1 LRPIYKGKA
10 LIELQSWQKGV
21 EIDMAAVWAVSEQ
34 APRVAGEMKTQEV
47 SNTLWGWSRFAESA
61 PLRTSILDESSWRA
75 VHT

>member
-1 LRPIYKGKA
+1 
-10 LIELQSWQKGV
+10 
-21 EIDMAAVWAVSEQ
+21 MAAVWAVSEQ
-34 APRVAGEMKTQEV
+34 AQRVAGEMKTQEV